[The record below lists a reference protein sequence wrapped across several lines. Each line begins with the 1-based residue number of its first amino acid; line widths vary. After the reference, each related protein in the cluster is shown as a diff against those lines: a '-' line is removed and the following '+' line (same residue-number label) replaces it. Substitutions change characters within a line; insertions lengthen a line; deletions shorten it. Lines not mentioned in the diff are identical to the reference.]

1 MTKRVYEVAKEYG
14 VSAKN
19 VIKVL
24 GDHNIK
30 AGNFT
35 GIDDSMRAILD
46 KSFKETKKA
55 EKPAEQKKGM
65 EGTGRKV
72 NDNNRAKQAKPQ
84 EGQKQGNSHKQNR
97 PEQGNNAKKQ
107 AQPARNGNKNQ
118 QSGSSG
124 QNHQNN
130 RGQDN
135 KKNAGQQNA
144 KSSGNQ
150 NNRQN
155 GNQQNKQNQQN
166 N

>member
-46 KSFKETKKA
+46 KSFKEPKKA

-97 PEQGNNAKKQ
+97 PEPVSYTHLDVYK
-107 AQPARNGNKNQ
+107 R
-118 QSGSSG
+118 QSI
-124 QNHQNN
+124 
-130 RGQDN
+130 R
-135 KKNAGQQNA
+135 
-144 KSSGNQ
+144 
-150 NNRQN
+150 
-155 GNQQNKQNQQN
+155 
-166 N
+166 